1 MSKLSTLDNPL
12 ERMSGADKPK
22 ENPFAVDGDPFLN
35 AESEQ
40 RAWDEHKDECN
51 GCALCEL

>member
-1 MSKLSTLDNPL
+1 MNEEHRVSPEMEELQYKMEHPELS
-12 ERMSGADKPK
+12 
-22 ENPFAVDGDPFLN
+22 VDGDPFLN